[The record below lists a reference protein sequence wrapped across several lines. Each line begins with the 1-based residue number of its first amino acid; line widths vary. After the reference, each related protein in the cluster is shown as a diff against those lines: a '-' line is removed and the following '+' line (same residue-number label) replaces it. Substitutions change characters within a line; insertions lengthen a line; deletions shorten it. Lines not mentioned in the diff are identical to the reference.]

1 MAGCN
6 FLPLVCISLESHL
19 TCYKKDL
26 LGSFNMKRLF
36 QRCFI
41 AVAILFLATSCLD
54 IQESVFMRDN
64 GSGKFALTV
73 NLENMESLLKMVQKL
88 SGDADAGN
96 DILADTE
103 VDFEKLKKKLERQP
117 GISHVTRISENNN
130 KLLGISFD
138 FDNVKSLNK
147 ALKEL
152 NDSKNEHEAPKDYFA
167 YQKGK
172 LTRMNTLGIT
182 DKVENKI
189 KAETDIDLSVN
200 GMMIG
205 SLMKDMSYTTKYTFE
220 RPVKKASN
228 PAARITNEGRTVTLT
243 YHFFDKEPGATNL
256 ENSIDF

>member
-1 MAGCN
+1 
-6 FLPLVCISLESHL
+6 
-19 TCYKKDL
+19 
-26 LGSFNMKRLF
+26 MKRLF
-36 QRCFI
+36 QRCLVPLI
-41 AVAILFLATSCLD
+41 ILFLATSCLD
-54 IQESVFMRDN
+54 IQESVFMRNN

-73 NLENMESLLKMVQKL
+73 NLENMESLLKLVQNF
-88 SGDADAGN
+88 SGDAEAGN

-103 VDFEKLKKKLERQP
+103 VDFEKLQKKLEQQP
-117 GISHVTRISENNN
+117 GISHVTRIAENNN

-138 FDNVKSLNK
+138 FDNVNSLNK

-152 NDSKNEHEAPKDYFA
+152 SDNKNDREAPKDYFT

-172 LTRMNTLGIT
+172 LTRLNTLGIS
-182 DKVENKI
+182 DKVEDKI

-228 PAARITNEGRTVTLT
+228 PASKITNEGRTVTLT
-243 YHFFDKEPGATNL
+243 YHFFDKEPGATGL
-256 ENSIDF
+256 ENNIDF